1 MKTALSAAILAGAL
15 LASQGAY
22 AGDWEWG
29 ITIPKT
35 ISNWMSEGPIVDGDN
50 DMRFTWGGLS
60 GDLIGRESD
69 IGVQMREVE
78 IGGEDFYTIGFDFNA
93 MGGYR
98 GNGGDIWYTM
108 DAFANERIYSARLDT
123 DVAAGVGEIVRE
135 DLYNSPGLDT
145 KFLTLISENGKPDP
159 EDGHFHFGGK
169 VSIKVENTLFANGS
183 IIDHLD
189 NEFDTVPEPM
199 PLSLIAL
206 GFVLLNLFRR
216 NSVKVS
222 AS

>member
-50 DMRFTWGGLS
+50 DMTFTWGGLS
-60 GDLIGRESD
+60 GDLLTWNPGD
-69 IGVQMREVE
+69 IGVTMREVE
-78 IGGEDFYTIGFDFNA
+78 IGGEDFYTVGFDFKN
-93 MGGYR
+93 GYR

-108 DAFANERIYSARLDT
+108 TASGNERIYSARLDS

-145 KFLTLISENGKPDP
+145 KFLTLISENGNPDP

-189 NEFDTVPEPM
+189 NQFDTVPEPM